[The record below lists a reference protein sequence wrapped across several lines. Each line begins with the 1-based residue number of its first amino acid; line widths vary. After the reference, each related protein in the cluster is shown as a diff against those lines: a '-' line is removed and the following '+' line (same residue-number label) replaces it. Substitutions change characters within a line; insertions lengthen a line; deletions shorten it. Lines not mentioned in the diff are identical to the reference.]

1 MDKATK
7 SPHLVMKY
15 FLLVWGYDY
24 LSLATK
30 EQSLVG
36 GGGGGGVKVAFC

>member
-7 SPHLVMKY
+7 SPHLVMQY

-30 EQSLVG
+30 EQSLVVG
-36 GGGGGGVKVAFC
+36 GCVKVAFC